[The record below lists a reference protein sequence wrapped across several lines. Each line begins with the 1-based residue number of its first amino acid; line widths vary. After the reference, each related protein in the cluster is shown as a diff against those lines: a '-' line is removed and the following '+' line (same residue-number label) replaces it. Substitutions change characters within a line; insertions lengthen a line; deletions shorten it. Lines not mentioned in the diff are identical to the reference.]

1 MERSVL
7 QRKKSPWDPLDF
19 KKSSKSIDTGQ
30 MTSVILWGPP
40 WFLSVCGPKF
50 HDCLKPVL
58 THRQSK
64 PPLNFDQEVSE
75 LGKVL
80 NPLKCHGLD
89 SVLSNWVNLWWCVAE
104 CVISW
109 PYHFQNHDLNST
121 QDRRWTGGLKKTEVL
136 IFELYFVRIMFITW
150 IPGPTPPLSLFFS
163 PSPQPFNTHTHFPSI
178 NSFISFCILYFITF
192 HCIDYKKI
200 DMDSNPKILSL
211 TSWSYFFDIV

>member
-121 QDRRWTGGLKKTEVL
+121 QDRWWTGGLKKNRSSNLWAVFCKNNVDYL
-136 IFELYFVRIMFITW
+136 DSW
-150 IPGPTPPLSLFFS
+150 PNSSPPSLLLSLPPTFQHTHTF
-163 PSPQPFNTHTHFPSI
+163 PFNQQLHILLYSLFYSI
-178 NSFISFCILYFITF
+178 
-192 HCIDYKKI
+192 
-200 DMDSNPKILSL
+200 SL
-211 TSWSYFFDIV
+211 HWLQENWNGQ